1 MQMMDAEISNN
12 QTGTFIFQL
21 SIEILC
27 YLNTVS
33 CILELFHILKKGNF
47 AVFFHPER
55 DICKAHVHAVFIAGR
70 KNQKVILF
78 ERALHK
84 LLGPKISD
92 KNGLHEHLKK
102 IVLQIPPC
110 MDTVIK
116 FAQSMFG
123 YGSTESN
130 IEDHKS
136 SNHLAIKALH
146 SFWKEMNGKDITPT
160 GDCLSIFKFK
170 EAKAV
175 LINSG
180 TVCPESFSSNDV
192 QELGEQLDG
201 SSEGTQAMR

>member
-1 MQMMDAEISNN
+1 MDAEISNN
-12 QTGTFIFQL
+12 QSGTFMFQL

-33 CILELFHILKKGNF
+33 CILELFHILKKGNL
-47 AVFFHPER
+47 AVFFHAET

-102 IVLQIPPC
+102 IVLQIPTTC
-110 MDTVIK
+110 EDKVNK

-130 IEDHKS
+130 IENHKLS
-136 SNHLAIKALH
+136 THLATKALH
-146 SFWKEMNGKDITPT
+146 KFWKEMNGKDITPT

-170 EAKAV
+170 EAKEV

-192 QELGEQLDG
+192 KELGEQLDD
-201 SSEGTQAMR
+201 SSQSTQAMR